1 MTKLKPWTDEEV
13 EFLKQN
19 INKMSYAQL
28 AKALGRSHAS
38 IRHKVSYLGL
48 IREAEFIINVWDDKK
63 IEFLKK
69 HYLSMTYDE
78 LSKHL
83 GISKRSIAKKLT
95 QLGLKKPYIR
105 PSSKPVEEEK
115 KMLTC
120 DDIKCERRKPAGIS
134 YGGYDLFYCPVFHIT
149 MGKYARPSVKCLEE
163 VKREV

>member
-1 MTKLKPWTDEEV
+1 MTKLKPWTDKEV

-19 INKMSYAQL
+19 INKMSYTQL
-28 AKALGRSHAS
+28 AKALGRSYAS
-38 IRHKVSYLGL
+38 IRNKVSYLGL
-48 IREAEFIINVWDDKK
+48 VKEVKFVIDVWDDKK

-69 HYLSMTYDE
+69 HYLSMSYDE

-95 QLGLKKPYIR
+95 QLGLKKSYVR
-105 PSSKPVEEEK
+105 PSSKPEKEEK
-115 KMLTC
+115 KVLTC

-149 MGKYARPSVKCLEE
+149 VGKYARPSEKCLEE